1 MRPLKI
7 AIIGA
12 GSVGFTKKLF
22 ADIVSVPELR
32 DIEFALTDISG
43 LKLSPFWLAIGGL
56 FLVERV
62 ITVRAAG
69 LRGLAVAGTFVLEML
84 YDVFQQA
91 VYLIAAWNCLRGRE
105 ARWHHIGEEV
115 TT

>member
-1 MRPLKI
+1 LPYIGKQAFMYFGVAIMWLYI
-7 AIIGA
+7 ALTA
-12 GSVGFTKKLF
+12 V
-22 ADIVSVPELR
+22 
-32 DIEFALTDISG
+32 ALTDISG